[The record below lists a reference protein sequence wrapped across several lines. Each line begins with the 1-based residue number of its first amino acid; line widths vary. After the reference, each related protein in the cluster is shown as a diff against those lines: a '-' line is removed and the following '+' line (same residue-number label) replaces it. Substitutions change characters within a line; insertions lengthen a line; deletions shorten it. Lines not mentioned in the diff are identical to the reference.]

1 MNMEVISVLYQW
13 WCDCQSAVTCLS
25 VCPGPQW
32 CHSCVI
38 SPISPLLSSSACEW
52 RPTPTPRSVWFVWGR
67 DASSSLWKVTRSHA
81 TPHQPDDDKDRH
93 VPHHRAPIHT
103 WRRRS
108 HLLIWAT
115 ESVTFWQGNNE
126 STIICILGISG
137 CSKEFYQHIT
147 RYLVYH
153 IIRALFILHI
163 SDTGSIILVL
173 LLIKC
178 LKIV

>member
-1 MNMEVISVLYQW
+1 MTGRRRQLTDEHGGDQRSVSVMVRLSVS
-13 WCDCQSAVTCLS
+13 CHLS

-52 RPTPTPRSVWFVWGR
+52 RPTPRPRSVWFVWDR
-67 DASSSLWKVTRSHA
+67 DASSSLWKVTGSHA
-81 TPHQPDDDKDRH
+81 TLHQPDDDKDRH

-103 WRRRS
+103 WRRRRS

-147 RYLVYH
+147 RYLINH
-153 IIRALFILHI
+153 KSFIYFI
-163 SDTGSIILVL
+163 
-173 LLIKC
+173 C
-178 LKIV
+178 